1 MSLEKTKEIDNN
13 TEFKLISQG
22 NTAEVYLYDDN
33 KILKLFRE
41 NLPIEPI
48 IAEYEKVKR
57 IQLKLNN
64 VPKAYEMI
72 KYRGRYGII
81 YEKIIGTDMINN
93 MLRNL
98 YNVKRY
104 AKLLARV
111 HYELHNTE
119 SELKFSVKSKLS
131 SEINDVSILNEEEKG
146 RIKNYLQKLPDGDA
160 LLHFD
165 FHPGNIIMQSN
176 DPVIIDWMTACTGSP
191 NADVARSWLL
201 LQYGELQHA
210 NWAVKKLAHFFER
223 YIGKIYIR
231 EYMRLSGISDNDFKQ
246 WVLPVAAGRL
256 TEWISDNEKER
267 LLRLIRKELSKSDL
281 YIFDL

>member
-1 MSLEKTKEIDNN
+1 MSLEKIEDIDNN
-13 TEFKLISQG
+13 KEFKLISQG

-41 NLPIEPI
+41 NLPIEAI
-48 IAEYEKVKR
+48 KAEYEKVKY
-57 IQLKLNN
+57 IQLKLRNA
-64 VPKAYEMI
+64 PKAYEMI

-98 YNVKRY
+98 LSVKRY
-104 AKLLARV
+104 SRLLARV
-111 HYELHNTE
+111 HSELHTTK
-119 SELKFSVKSKLS
+119 SELNSSVKSKLS
-131 SEINDVSILNEEEKG
+131 REIDDVSLLSEEEKS
-146 RIKNYLQKLPDGDA
+146 RIKNYLQNLPDGDA

-165 FHPGNIIMQSN
+165 FHPGNIIMRGN
-176 DPVIIDWMTACTGSP
+176 NPIVIDWMTACTGSP

-223 YIGKIYIR
+223 YIGKIYIS
-231 EYMRLSGISDNDFKQ
+231 EYKHLSGISDNDFKQ
-246 WVLPVAAGRL
+246 WILPVAAGRL
-256 TEWISDNEKER
+256 MEWISDNEKEQ
-267 LLRLIRKELSKSDL
+267 LLRLIGKELSKLD
-281 YIFDL
+281 